1 MNLNS
6 KFLPDCWWHIYILQV
21 IHVVP
26 SFYHYKLLIPL
37 IVLVCLFC
45 ILHFAFFF
53 VHLPYLHFALGI
65 LFCILHIYI
74 LQAMSRPLSHPIL
87 CI

>member
-6 KFLPDCWWHIYILQV
+6 KFLPDCWWYIYILQV
-21 IHVVP
+21 IHVAP
-26 SFYHYKLLIPL
+26 SFHHYKLLIAL
-37 IVLVCLFC
+37 IVLVCVMHCLFR
-45 ILHFAFFF
+45 ILR
-53 VHLPYLHFALGI
+53 FALGI